1 MIKYSPWLT
10 RGIEKSIRSLL
21 MLLALLITNEAHS
34 QKYESIGIYN
44 TQTAMPFGKFTG
56 LFKGPLHPGLEYGRG
71 FILSSKE
78 KHDWFLEVKAGY
90 FFHRF
95 VQHGIPVYANA
106 GYRYKI
112 SSRIFAETSIGA
124 GGMQSIPATGK
135 YKLNDNGDYENNKG
149 IGRVQAIATYGIGG
163 SYLLTTSTKKPMRG
177 FLMYQQKLQFPFI
190 RSYVPL
196 LPYNSFMIGITRPI
210 SKTNNRKT

>member
-1 MIKYSPWLT
+1 MILHPQPRPTWK
-10 RGIEKSIRSLL
+10 IKKSIPFFL
-21 MLLALLITNEAHS
+21 MLMSFVIANEVHS

-44 TQTAMPFGKFTG
+44 TQTAMPFGKFAG
-56 LFKGPLHPGLEYGRG
+56 LFTGPVHPGIEYGRG

-78 KHDWFLEVKAGY
+78 KHDWFLEIKAGY

-112 SSRIFAETSIGA
+112 SSRICAETSVGA

-135 YKLNDNGDYENNKG
+135 YKLNDNGEYENNKG

-163 SYLLTTSTKKPMRG
+163 SYLLTPSAKKPMRG
-177 FLMYQQKLQFPFI
+177 FLLYQQKLQFPFI
-190 RSYVPL
+190 RTYVPL

-210 SKTNNRKT
+210 SKTTYL

>member
-1 MIKYSPWLT
+1 MNERFSSRLHRQIKTKIPCLLVLLT
-10 RGIEKSIRSLL
+10 L
-21 MLLALLITNEAHS
+21 TNAKVAFS
-34 QKYESIGIYN
+34 QQYERIGIYN
-44 TQTAMPFGKFTG
+44 TQTAMPFGKFAG
-56 LFKGPLHPGLEYGRG
+56 LFTGPVHPGIEYGRG

-95 VQHGIPVYANA
+95 VQHGIPLYANA

-112 SSRIFAETSIGA
+112 SSRFFAETSVGA

-135 YKLNDNGDYENNKG
+135 YKLDENGEYENDKG

-163 SYLLTTSTKKPMRG
+163 SYLFTPSAKKSMQV
-177 FLMYQQKLQFPFI
+177 FFMYQQKVQLPFI
-190 RSYVPL
+190 RTYVPL
-196 LPYNSFMIGITRPI
+196 LPYNSFMIGITRNI
-210 SKTNNRKT
+210 SKTK